1 MRMRLACPAICLAQ
15 LATPAFAGPGR
26 LGGGGGVDVS
36 LTRIVMALVLG
47 AMLAVVAAL
56 AIKRGG
62 GRFDIAVVRRLLV
75 TLPVARRIQVVESRR
90 VSQHADLC
98 LVRCGGEEYLI
109 LSSAQ
114 QQQILRTSMLPGAP
128 GESASGEGAGA

>member
-1 MRMRLACPAICLAQ
+1 M
-15 LATPAFAGPGR
+15 
-26 LGGGGGVDVS
+26 DVS

-47 AMLAVVAAL
+47 TMLAVLAAL

-62 GRFDIAVVRRLLV
+62 GRFDMAVVRRLFV
-75 TLPVARRIQVVESRR
+75 ALPTERRIHVIESRR

-98 LVRCGGEEYLI
+98 LVRCDGEEYLI

-114 QQQILRTSMLPGAP
+114 QQQILRTGVPADAPSEGAP
-128 GESASGEGAGA
+128 GEDARA

>member
-1 MRMRLACPAICLAQ
+1 MRLRQACSAIWLAL
-15 LATPAFAGPGR
+15 LATPALASPGR

-47 AMLAVVAAL
+47 TMLAGLAAL

-62 GRFDIAVVRRLLV
+62 GRFDMAAVRRLFAA
-75 TLPVARRIQVVESRR
+75 LPTARRIEVIESRR

-98 LVRCGGEEYLI
+98 LVRCDGEEYLI

-114 QQQILRTSMLPGAP
+114 QQRILRGGAAAGSP
-128 GESASGEGAGA
+128 EEVAGA